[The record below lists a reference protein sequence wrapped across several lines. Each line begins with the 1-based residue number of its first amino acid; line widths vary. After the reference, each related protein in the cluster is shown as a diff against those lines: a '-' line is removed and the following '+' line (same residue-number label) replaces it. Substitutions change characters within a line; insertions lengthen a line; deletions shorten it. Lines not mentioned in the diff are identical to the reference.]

1 MVGHEEG
8 LQDAV
13 LPPQNPI
20 YMKQS
25 KSYHKLIRINKKSLA
40 AVLIRYSVTA
50 VHDAKSEFKRESKKI

>member
-1 MVGHEEG
+1 MIGHAGG

-13 LPPQNPI
+13 FPPQNPI

-25 KSYHKLIRINKKSLA
+25 KSYHKLNRINKKSL

-50 VHDAKSEFKRESKKI
+50 VHDAKSEFKRESEKI